1 MALSRLFRGRVR
13 PALAATLVL
22 FGGALG
28 LSGASGCLNRPLEP
42 NEPTITTTVQER
54 LPQSKINKID
64 LLLMIDNSASMGDKQ
79 AILASA
85 VPDLVRGLVNPRC
98 VDDAGVPAPSQ
109 PALST
114 DACPGK
120 TFREFDAITDIH
132 VGLISSSLGSR
143 GANGCPAD
151 PITSPAR
158 DDHGHLLA
166 RSTSTKGSAL
176 ANQDIPTYNQ
186 QGFLAWDPEQVLDPK
201 GIGTLGDMNGA
212 PGIVPT
218 LAEMVKGVGQDGCG
232 FESQLESWYRFLV
245 DPEPYQSIGIKD
257 GKSFLQG
264 IDKELLDERKDFLR
278 PDSLVAIILLTDE
291 NDCSLNDV
299 GKSFNAAQLG
309 TPKNPVHLPRAR
321 HECATDPDDVCCKSC
336 SASLGSCPAD
346 PTCSEPVTDEE
357 DPNNLRC
364 FDQKRRF
371 GIDFLYPL
379 DRYTSALTSAK
390 VPNRAGEMVDNPLFP
405 KADAAV
411 GSISP
416 RTAEGKLVFL
426 AGIVG
431 VPWQDIARRNA
442 DGKPD
447 LRAGLDKDMKVV
459 GGFKSARELN
469 DRDLNGKT
477 VWDQILGDP
486 KAKILASDPLMRE
499 SRDVRSGNVPS
510 IDQDLADTNA
520 ASPTANTINGHEWLT
535 SKSSSGDLQYA
546 CIFPLP
552 VPKVD
557 CTSTTCDC
565 NTDAKNPLCQDEA
578 GNYTNTQFRAKAYPG
593 VRELKVLKEIGDQ
606 GIVASVC
613 PAQLDHP
620 EAEYGDYGYR
630 PATGAIVDRLK
641 SRLTGTCL
649 HRSLSPDPSGQVEC
663 LILEARALPAGE
675 ACKCDDPTEKGRQ
688 DVQTEHEQAKR
699 LALEDQ
705 VAKVAGWNCFCEIKQ
720 LADDELHACQFDT
733 SHDPRTTSGVPVD
746 GWCYID
752 AASNPPAGDASLV
765 STCAPTEQ
773 RKLRFVGD
781 GQPIDHSTL
790 FITCSGK

>member
-1 MALSRLFRGRVR
+1 MAGTL
-13 PALAATLVL
+13 ALI
-22 FGGALG
+22 
-28 LSGASGCLNRPLEP
+28 SGIVGSTGCLNRPLEP
-42 NEPTITTTVQER
+42 NEPKITSTVQEK
-54 LPQSKINKID
+54 LPRSKINKID

-85 VPDLVRGLVNPRC
+85 VPDLVRGLVSPLC
-98 VDDAGVPAPSQ
+98 VDDAGVPAPQQ
-109 PALST
+109 PKTST
-114 DACPGK
+114 EICPGK

-143 GANGCPAD
+143 GANGCVADAPAL
-151 PITSPAR
+151 AR
-158 DDHGHLLA
+158 NDRGHLLA
-166 RSTSTKGSAL
+166 RTDSSKGSAL

-186 QGFLAWDPEQVLDPK
+186 QGFLAWDPEGALTPH

-245 DPEPYQSIGIKD
+245 DPEPYKSIGIAD
-257 GKSFLQG
+257 GKSFVQG
-264 IDKELLDERKDFLR
+264 IDEELLAERKGFLR

-291 NDCSLNDV
+291 NDCSLKDV

-309 TPKNPVHLPRAR
+309 TQKNPVHLPRAR
-321 HECATDPDDVCCKSC
+321 HECLTNPDDPCCKSC
-336 SASLGSCPAD
+336 SSSPGSCPAD
-346 PTCSEPVTDEE
+346 PTCSEPVTDEQ

-379 DRYTSALTSAK
+379 DRYTSALTK
-390 VPNRAGEMVDNPLFP
+390 PQVPNRAGDMVDNPLFP
-405 KADAAV
+405 KADGAA
-411 GSISP
+411 GALSP
-416 RTAEGKLVFL
+416 RTAGGGLVFL

-447 LRAGLDKDMKVV
+447 LRGGLDATKKAV
-459 GGFKSARELN
+459 GGFKNARELN
-469 DRDLNGKT
+469 DRDAAGKT

-486 KAKILASDPLMRE
+486 IKKTPASDPLMRE
-499 SRDVRSGNVPS
+499 SRGARDGTVPS
-510 IDQDLADTNA
+510 IGQDVATQDAT
-520 ASPTANTINGHEWLT
+520 SPTANAINGHEWDT
-535 SKSSSGDLQYA
+535 SKSASGDLQYA

-552 VPKVD
+552 VPKLD
-557 CTSTTCDC
+557 CTASTCDC
-565 NTDAKNPLCQDEA
+565 NADGKNPLCQDAA

-593 VRELKVLKEIGDQ
+593 VRELGVLREIGDQ

-641 SRLTGTCL
+641 SRLTDACL
-649 HRSLSPDPSGQVEC
+649 HRSLTPDATGQVEC

-675 ACKCDDPTEKGRQ
+675 ACTCNAPDVEARQ
-688 DVQTEHEQAKR
+688 DVLSSHEEARR
-699 LALEDQ
+699 LALADE
-705 VAKVAGWNCFCEIKQ
+705 VAKAAGWNCFCEIKQ
-720 LADDELHACQFDT
+720 LEGEDLDACQFDT
-733 SHDPRTTSGVPVD
+733 SHNPRTQSGDAAD

-752 AASNPPAGDASLV
+752 AASTPPAGDPTLV
-765 STCAPTEQ
+765 STCAATEQ
-773 RKLRFVGD
+773 RKLRFVGA
-781 GQPIDHSTL
+781 GQPLDHSTL
-790 FITCSGK
+790 FITCSGQ